1 MLDNLCLSWM
11 ASLNEQMVI
20 LESLETQAAYE
31 FTRCLPSAGRRGAPE
46 EEGPAGAQ
54 HCWIDGFE
62 VRVSRHSGDHGTCRA
77 GVASS
82 SVLPPFLLLFSFS
95 PLLPPSHS
103 RFLTCSSSLRFPQY
117 PARMVSNLITR
128 QECSMTPCC
137 SPGAPSRIEHERA
150 RDESREEGKSERGE
164 DETATR
170 RTTGYEDGRRVAA
183 GARLAR
189 RRGTRA
195 YCAS

>member
-1 MLDNLCLSWM
+1 M
-11 ASLNEQMVI
+11 ASNNGQMLI
-20 LESLETQAAYE
+20 LKSLEFRASHE
-31 FTRCLPSAGRRGAPE
+31 FTHRWKNLPSAGRGVAPE
-46 EEGPAGAQ
+46 EEGRVSAQ
-54 HCWIDGFE
+54 DCWIDGFE
-62 VRVSRHSGDHGTCRA
+62 VRVSRHSGDHGTCRV

-150 RDESREEGKSERGE
+150 RDESREEGKSERE
-164 DETATR
+164 MMVVKRKSEREWMMVR
-170 RTTGYEDGRRVAA
+170 RKE
-183 GARLAR
+183 LAR
-189 RRGTRA
+189 VDGG
-195 YCAS
+195 